1 MEAGGHEADPARQG
15 AFCTNAYAD
24 CTFIGAAAYPAS
36 TDDGPAVRLPPA
48 GERNGGEATTAHV
61 APFVRPIPT
70 RVITIR
76 DKNLKT
82 SYIDNLMRS
91 KGLDERAIAK
101 VRSSVRLYI
110 DSFVKEK
117 GVELDEGAY
126 AVLTNLIIYLVEES
140 SKDE

>member
-1 MEAGGHEADPARQG
+1 MRQG
-15 AFCTNAYAD
+15 SFCTNAYAD
-24 CTFIGAAAYPAS
+24 CMFIGAAAHPAS

-61 APFVRPIPT
+61 PPFVRPIPT

-82 SYIDNLMRS
+82 SYIDDLMRS

-101 VRSSVRLYI
+101 VRSWVRLYI
-110 DSFVKEK
+110 DSFVKK